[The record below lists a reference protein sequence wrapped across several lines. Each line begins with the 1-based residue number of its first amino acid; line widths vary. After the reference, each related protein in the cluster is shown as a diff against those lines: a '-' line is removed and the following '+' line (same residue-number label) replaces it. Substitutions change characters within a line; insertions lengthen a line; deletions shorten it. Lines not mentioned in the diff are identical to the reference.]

1 MALNTTTA
9 LLLPDIT
16 GHFVAS
22 IKSANPTAT
31 TYILDCDWS
40 KYPWQSK
47 GPAQGPDDCYVE
59 SSTVILGP
67 WADKTPA
74 PGKPTTGT
82 YKDSYVHV
90 GNEDEHDAGFSFAA
104 ECQMSGTWAEK
115 CTTTLIGGYNDGTPN
130 PGTATGTFTRQTG
143 TEPVADFFYW
153 WEYGTFTYVDV
164 TVTAGLEYLTV
175 TGAAA
180 VAETGVVT
188 TKDVKDTST
197 VGEATSNVNVDAVS
211 TDEPASAVTTSNNAG
226 NRRRFSLWGV
236 IGLVAAV
243 SLL

>member
-9 LLLPDIT
+9 LLLPAIT

-22 IKSANPTAT
+22 IRSANPTAT

-47 GPAQGPDDCYVE
+47 GPWQGPDDCYVE

-74 PGKPTTGT
+74 PDTPTTGI
-82 YKDSYVHV
+82 YKDSYVHA
-90 GNEDEHDAGFSFAA
+90 GNEDEHDAGYSFAA
-104 ECQMSGTWAEK
+104 ECQMSGAWAEK
-115 CTTTLIGGYNDGTPN
+115 CTTTLIGGYNYGTPN
-130 PGTATGTFTRQTG
+130 PGTATETFTRQTG

-153 WEYGTFTYVDV
+153 WEYGAFVYVDV
-164 TVTAGLEYLTV
+164 TVTAGLEYLTA
-175 TGAAA
+175 TGLPA
-180 VAETGVVT
+180 VETVVT
-188 TKDVKDTST
+188 TKNVKGTNT
-197 VGEATSNVNVDAVS
+197 VGEAASTVVGDAVS
-211 TDEPASAVTTSNNAG
+211 TGEPASIVTPSSDAG
-226 NRRRFSLWGV
+226 RRRSFSLWGV
-236 IGLVAAV
+236 IGLVTAV